1 MERTELEVELLDP
14 AGGYKIGP
22 SLAVE
27 FLPVLLRPVVGCG
40 LLVAMANKLGGV
52 TIGSYFKQ

>member
-1 MERTELEVELLDP
+1 MLDP

-27 FLPVLLRPVVGCG
+27 FLPVLLRPVMGCG
-40 LLVAMANKLGGV
+40 LLVAMANKTGGTTV
-52 TIGSYFKQ
+52 ASYVKQSLLYM